1 MTTARRAALAA
12 ATIRP
17 AVGEG
22 AQVMDMRQVGARN
35 PEADRCSAG
44 REKQRAVLM
53 PSAVGEPDFASIG
66 VNRRHM
72 GAELQLDPVI
82 RVKLGRAQRYPFL
95 GCVAGEIVLRQIGP
109 IVRPVIVRAQHRDR
123 AGIALMPQHLDRGVS
138 RGAAADDD
146 DRFGRRLHGRPRLS
160 RGRRE
165 LLADIDGFRQAA
177 RPANEGPGR
186 VPEPAT
192 PLLCAG

>member
-12 ATIRP
+12 ATSRP

-95 GCVAGEIVLRQIGP
+95 GCVAGEIVLGEIWP
-109 IVRPVIVRAQHRDR
+109 IDRVGHRRRSALSPDR
-123 AGIALMPQHLDRGVS
+123 RSPPQHL
-138 RGAAADDD
+138 
-146 DRFGRRLHGRPRLS
+146 GRRISCGTT
-160 RGRRE
+160 
-165 LLADIDGFRQAA
+165 AA
-177 RPANEGPGR
+177 R
-186 VPEPAT
+186 
-192 PLLCAG
+192 